1 MTYDSRSSSSFLST
15 CSSSFSS
22 ASSFTSLSSAPSL
35 SFLGSRK
42 TDANAMSD
50 EKSKPSPSPDVP
62 VAKRIP
68 RPPNSFLIYRKEH
81 AKKFAGLVA
90 TELSTKLAMAWKKET
105 PERQAHYAELAE
117 RAKQEHA
124 LKFPGYKFTPVK
136 RGTGKRARQLAA
148 RASAARIA
156 PDACGSSTIQH
167 KTPVPRK
174 KAKSL
179 RSSSS
184 MPDVSDPILAS
195 TRSGRHVSKP
205 QRYTPSVVYPSKRI
219 VYSRS
224 SAIPRAYSS
233 SLFFSPSPY
242 ENYSLEA
249 PMIPRSSSSPLPT
262 FSAQVNHHYNLESES
277 DRSDLEDGD
286 GDDYPGSDCYTD
298 RVLLHM
304 GQQSGMTSPTRSWVF
319 DNTSSVANQVFEP
332 LVMETFEPECL
343 AHHHD
348 PSSSSLSSLW
358 TTPEGS
364 PTVAMMHQLYEQ
376 YQQQHVFPN
385 HHHPYHHQHHQNPV
399 HQHVQPMY
407 NEPALLNSFNHN
419 NDKSDATF
427 EEVLPVLPSQQGEPI
442 DLAIQFSI
450 EMDKL
455 QRDLTSLLPSPVST
469 PPHPL
474 MMAMPSPSEDS
485 SSSCL
490 AQGAYSFVPP
500 VMLVQED
507 IMMSP
512 ALSTCSSVSS
522 GVQDAQSYFA
532 RALELL

>member
-1 MTYDSRSSSSFLST
+1 MPYASRSFSSSLST
-15 CSSSFSS
+15 CSSSASS

-42 TDANAMSD
+42 PNTNPMSD
-50 EKSKPSPSPDVP
+50 AKSKTSPAPDAP
-62 VAKRIP
+62 VAKRVP

-156 PDACGSSTIQH
+156 SDACGTSTIQY
-167 KTPVPRK
+167 KTPLPRK
-174 KAKSL
+174 KANSL

-184 MPDVSDPILAS
+184 MHDVSDPILAS
-195 TRSGRHVSKP
+195 TRSGRQVSKP
-205 QRYTPSVVYPSKRI
+205 QRHAPSVAYPSKRN

-224 SAIPRAYSS
+224 SAIPRAHSS

-242 ENYSLEA
+242 DNYSLEA

-262 FSAQVNHHYNLESES
+262 FSAQVNHHYNLESGS
-277 DRSDLEDGD
+277 DHSDQD
-286 GDDYPGSDCYTD
+286 GDDDCPRSDCYTD

-304 GQQSGMTSPTRSWVF
+304 GQQPGMSSATRSWVF
-319 DNTSSVANQVFEP
+319 DNTSSVANQIFEP

-343 AHHHD
+343 AYHHD
-348 PSSSSLSSLW
+348 PSSSSSSSLW
-358 TTPEGS
+358 TTPESS

-385 HHHPYHHQHHQNPV
+385 HHHPYHHQHHQNPGY
-399 HQHVQPMY
+399 QHEQPMY
-407 NEPALLNSFNHN
+407 NEPAALYSFNHN
-419 NDKSDATF
+419 NDTSVAAF

-442 DLAIQFSI
+442 DPAIQFSI

-455 QRDLTSLLPSPVST
+455 QQDLASLLPSPVST
-469 PPHPL
+469 PPHSS
-474 MMAMPSPSEDS
+474 MMAMPSAEAS
-485 SSSCL
+485 SLSCL
-490 AQGAYSFVPP
+490 AEGAYSFVPP

-512 ALSTCSSVSS
+512 ALSTCSSASS